1 MTKISYMTNFSWMTN
16 SLLTDFS
23 WIQFPDKVVLQLQ
36 TVFNRMILTNYTF
49 MENNLQPKY

>member
-23 WIQFPDKVVLQLQ
+23 CIQFSDKVVLQLQ
-36 TVFNRMILTNYTF
+36 AVFNRMILTNYTF
-49 MENNLQPKY
+49 MENNLLPKY